1 MIPLAV
7 ASSAEC
13 QAHGKRAAAHIPP
26 SPSGRRVLVVEDN
39 RINAK
44 VIRSF
49 VAKLDGE
56 TVLAASGGEALGLAT
71 TDRFDLMIF
80 DINMPEMGGVEP
92 LRRIR
97 QLPDCE
103 ANAKTPALACT
114 ANAMPE
120 QIALY
125 VEAGFSGVTRK
136 PFDAEEF
143 HAGLVAVPG
152 AG

>member
-1 MIPLAV
+1 MPLAV
-7 ASSAEC
+7 ASSAES

-80 DINMPEMGGVEP
+80 DINMPELGGVEP

-152 AG
+152 TG